1 MSGCLTFV
9 RGGGGGTTFSLK
21 IWKGR
26 GSEKNECLRELKEFF
41 PQMFVWRGE
50 LAVFLVKKD
59 FVKKNMV
66 FRAQFQMLIL
76 ACLSQ
81 TTN

>member
-9 RGGGGGTTFSLK
+9 GGGQPLVLK
-21 IWKGR
+21 F
-26 GSEKNECLRELKEFF
+26 EKDGNQKKMSAWENLKEFF

-50 LAVFLVKKD
+50 LTVFLVKKD